1 MKVYFYS
8 GALLVSRKTGY
19 DVILTPTRRVHRNTE
34 RQAKW
39 AATAFRTLHG
49 VTYQESLNAVA

>member
-1 MKVYFYS
+1 MNVYWYN
-8 GALLVSRKTGY
+8 GALITSHKTGY

-39 AATAFRTLHG
+39 AATAFKTLHG
-49 VTYQESLNAVA
+49 VTYKETLNAS